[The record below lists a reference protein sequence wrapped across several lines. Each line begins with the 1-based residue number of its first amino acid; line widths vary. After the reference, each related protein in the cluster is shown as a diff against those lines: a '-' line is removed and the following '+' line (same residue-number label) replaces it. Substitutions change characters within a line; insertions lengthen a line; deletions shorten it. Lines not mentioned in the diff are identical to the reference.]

1 VPKIYWKLL
10 TKILNHSNINNYG
23 GNIVMALI
31 IFSIICNIIPMVILP
46 LFYENIPNNIPAFV
60 DFLGNPIV
68 LMEKSYISI
77 FRLPFMGI
85 LLSIICIIM
94 YSINL
99 PNEYKR
105 PNKVIWSVIASIGS
119 LKMGITSLEIL
130 FYKDLEIIKYFRISV
145 LILVIIGIIILVYG
159 LIKIYKNNMPFSE
172 YKNGIN
178 KNKIKITGI
187 IIVYIIIVL
196 MPLYLK

>member
-1 VPKIYWKLL
+1 L
-10 TKILNHSNINNYG
+10 TIIINHGNINYG
-23 GNIVMALI
+23 GNVVMALI

-46 LFYENIPNNIPAFV
+46 LFYEIIPNNIPAFI

-68 LMEKSYISI
+68 SMGKSYISI

-94 YSINL
+94 YAINL

-105 PNKVIWSVIASIGS
+105 ANKVIWSVIAFVGS

-130 FYKDLEIIKYFRISV
+130 FYKNLEIIKYFRMSV
-145 LILVIIGIIILVYG
+145 LILVIIGILILVYG
-159 LIKIYKNNMPFSE
+159 LTKIYKNNIPFNE

-178 KNKIKITGI
+178 KNKIKIVGI
-187 IIVYIIIVL
+187 IIIYIIVVL
-196 MPLYLK
+196 MPFYLK